1 MIYNKCHWLIIGS
14 TETRNK
20 QCFREYCRIHNAR
33 LKVSPSTKPCIK
45 CSKGTVNKYI

>member
-1 MIYNKCHWLIIGS
+1 MSLIIGS
-14 TETRNK
+14 IETCNRT
-20 QCFREYCRIHNAR
+20 CIREYCRIHYAR